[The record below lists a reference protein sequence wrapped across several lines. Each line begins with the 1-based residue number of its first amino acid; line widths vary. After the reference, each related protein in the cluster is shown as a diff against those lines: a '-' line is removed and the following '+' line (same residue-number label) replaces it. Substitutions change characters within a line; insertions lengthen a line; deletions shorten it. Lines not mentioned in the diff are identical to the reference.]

1 MDSAV
6 CKKDDISAGGCR
18 NIRKSVNISHHRLKE
33 KNSYLSKCRKCFD
46 KIQYS
51 FLMKT
56 VSKIGNR
63 RGELSYI
70 LKKEYLQKACS
81 KYGW

>member
-6 CKKDDISAGGCR
+6 CKKDDISGGGCR

-33 KNSYLSKCRKCFD
+33 DNSYLSKCRKCFD

-63 RGELSYI
+63 RGELPNSEKRVSTKS
-70 LKKEYLQKACS
+70 L
-81 KYGW
+81 